1 MYILLWNIN
10 MKIWPTITPI
20 YDNYFF
26 NMLSQQQHINMQINV
41 YNVFNG
47 KISLWKYTHILVY
60 GNTHIA

>member
-20 YDNYFF
+20 YDNSFF
-26 NMLSQQQHINMQINV
+26 NMLSQQQHINMF
-41 YNVFNG
+41 YG
-47 KISLWKYTHILVY
+47 MVY